1 VEIKILW
8 SDTALSQ
15 LRDIFNYYKLN
26 ASPSVARKLV
36 KFLIESTILLESNPK
51 LGALE
56 PLLSKKPFE
65 YRYLV
70 RKNYKIIYRFN
81 DNLVRI
87 VAVFDC
93 RQDPGKINEL
103 KG

>member
-1 VEIKILW
+1 MEIKVLW
-8 SDTALSQ
+8 SDTAFSQ

-26 ASPSVARKLV
+26 AGPSIAGKLV
-36 KFLIESTILLESNPK
+36 KLLVESTILLESNPM
-51 LGALE
+51 LGAIE
-56 PLLSKKPFE
+56 PLLSERPFE

-87 VAVFDC
+87 VSVFDC
-93 RQDPGKINEL
+93 RQDPGKL
-103 KG
+103 KEIKD

>member
-1 VEIKILW
+1 MEIKVLW
-8 SDTALSQ
+8 SDTALLQ
-15 LRDIFNYYKLN
+15 LQDIFDYYKLN
-26 ASPSVARKLV
+26 ASPAIARRLV

-51 LGALE
+51 LGTIE
-56 PLLSKKPFE
+56 PLLSERPFE

-87 VAVFDC
+87 ISVFDC
-93 RQDPGKINEL
+93 RQDPEKINEI
-103 KG
+103 

>member
-1 VEIKILW
+1 MKVLW
-8 SDTALSQ
+8 SDTVFSQ

-26 ASPSVARKLV
+26 ASPSIARRLV

-51 LGALE
+51 SGTIE
-56 PLLSKKPFE
+56 PLLTERPFE
-65 YRYLV
+65 YRYLA

-87 VAVFDC
+87 VSVFDC
-93 RQDPGKINEL
+93 RQDPGKL
-103 KG
+103 KEIKD